1 MIYPTLNKVTN
12 GQRMSVELVNGLIKR
27 TEYAADL
34 LRQYKLI
41 EGDEIDLNSL
51 YGGTTIS
58 ASANSNAVKYR
69 GYIVPNVP
77 SENDILLEEDVE
89 YDFDE
94 IGGEIGGLLAE
105 DLPLNQRQKI
115 VYPDFV
121 LSGGYELRYSGAYWA
136 NFDTQPSTTEGTYG
150 RYTGVLTGPGYP
162 DTDGFTLGGVNGFPP
177 FGPHPNAP
185 RFGIQGEEPVS
196 FFFGGVLILKKI

>member
-41 EGDEIDLNSL
+41 AGNDITLNSVVL
-51 YGGTTIS
+51 GTTIS
-58 ASANSNAVKYR
+58 ASGNSNAIKYR
-69 GYIVPNVP
+69 GYIMPTVP

-94 IGGEIGGLLAE
+94 IGGEIGGLLAV

-115 VYPDFV
+115 VYPDYV
-121 LSGGYELRYSGAYWA
+121 LAGGYGLVVFGAYWA
-136 NFDTQPSTTEGTYG
+136 NFDIGPNAEGLYPSI
-150 RYTGVLTGPGYP
+150 TGNGGV
-162 DTDGFTLGGVNGFPP
+162 FTLGGINGFPS

-185 RFGIQGEEPVS
+185 RFGIPGEEPVS
-196 FFFGGVLILKKI
+196 FFFGGSLTLVKIQ

>member
-1 MIYPTLNKVTN
+1 MIYPTLNKVGS
-12 GQRMSVELVNGLIKR
+12 GQRLSVELVNGLIKR

-69 GYIVPNVP
+69 GYIMPTVP

-89 YDFDE
+89 YDFDQ
-94 IGGEIGGLLAE
+94 IGGEIGGLLAA

-115 VYPDFV
+115 VYPDYV
-121 LSGGYELRYSGAYWA
+121 LAGGYQLRYSGAYWA
-136 NFDTQPSTTEGTYG
+136 NFDTQPSTTIGTYG
-150 RYTGVLTGPGYP
+150 IYTGVLSGPGYP
-162 DTDGFTLGGVNGFPP
+162 NTGKFTLGGDNGFPA

-185 RFGIQGEEPVS
+185 RFGIPGEESVS
-196 FFFGGVLILKKI
+196 YFFGGVLILKKI